1 MTSLKSRVSQRLLTS
16 SPTILVV
23 LLALAS
29 VWHTEAVHTFEYHG
43 QTRWS
48 GPWDNPNLFGLLMG
62 TGAALAA
69 GFGLQRWKMED
80 GRFNN
85 CSSRRKEALTAE
97 KPALSKAYLSLLT
110 SAATRNGIIK
120 HALSQYVPAVF
131 CLVAFGFMARGLFHS
146 YSRGAWLATA
156 CGMGYLFFNSEFRIQ
171 NSELSRVSWLR
182 RNWLPLFVVAI
193 SVVVLGF
200 WHFRETEWH
209 PARRAFSAVNEVDFS
224 WRNRVTA
231 WEGALQ
237 IMAEHP
243 WFGAGWNQPE
253 PLYQSY
259 YLSPKLQE
267 SAAIEMNDYLMLGST
282 LGIPALFCFAAY
294 IWLCLTQK
302 SGVRILNP
310 ESGWG
315 ARPPRASFFA
325 PSRKTSFAAANP
337 EREAEVGCGA
347 HPTTPG
353 AGVLPATCRAGA
365 IVLLVGFW
373 FDGGL
378 FKLATAS
385 TFWILLELGR
395 QDFTM
400 DRAE

>member
-1 MTSLKSRVSQRLLTS
+1 M
-16 SPTILVV
+16 
-23 LLALAS
+23 
-29 VWHTEAVHTFEYHG
+29 
-43 QTRWS
+43 
-48 GPWDNPNLFGLLMG
+48 
-62 TGAALAA
+62 
-69 GFGLQRWKMED
+69 
-80 GRFNN
+80 
-85 CSSRRKEALTAE
+85 AE
-97 KPALSKAYLSLLT
+97 KPW
-110 SAATRNGIIK
+110 
-120 HALSQYVPAVF
+120 
-131 CLVAFGFMARGLFHS
+131 FGF
-146 YSRGAWLATA
+146 
-156 CGMGYLFFNSEFRIQ
+156 
-171 NSELSRVSWLR
+171 
-182 RNWLPLFVVAI
+182 
-193 SVVVLGF
+193 
-200 WHFRETEWH
+200 
-209 PARRAFSAVNEVDFS
+209 
-224 WRNRVTA
+224 
-231 WEGALQ
+231 
-237 IMAEHP
+237 
-243 WFGAGWNQPE
+243 GWNQPE
-253 PLYQSY
+253 RFYDQFY
-259 YLSPKLQE
+259 RAPKIDE
-267 SAAIEMNDYLMLGST
+267 AAAIETNDYLMLGST

-353 AGVLPATCRAGA
+353 AGMLPATCRAGA

-385 TFWILLELGR
+385 TLWILLELGR

>member
-171 NSELSRVSWLR
+171 NC
-182 RNWLPLFVVAI
+182 P
-193 SVVVLGF
+193 GF
-200 WHFRETEWH
+200 R
-209 PARRAFSAVNEVDFS
+209 
-224 WRNRVTA
+224 
-231 WEGALQ
+231 G
-237 IMAEHP
+237 
-243 WFGAGWNQPE
+243 
-253 PLYQSY
+253 
-259 YLSPKLQE
+259 
-267 SAAIEMNDYLMLGST
+267 
-282 LGIPALFCFAAY
+282 
-294 IWLCLTQK
+294 
-302 SGVRILNP
+302 
-310 ESGWG
+310 
-315 ARPPRASFFA
+315 
-325 PSRKTSFAAANP
+325 
-337 EREAEVGCGA
+337 
-347 HPTTPG
+347 
-353 AGVLPATCRAGA
+353 
-365 IVLLVGFW
+365 
-373 FDGGL
+373 
-378 FKLATAS
+378 
-385 TFWILLELGR
+385 
-395 QDFTM
+395 
-400 DRAE
+400 